1 MSGQEVIPFG
11 IDVEGPLDGH
21 RRPSLWVSSADVAA
35 AGGRI
40 VATVER
46 VCKHPK
52 ATMHD
57 GRILENVIAVH
68 FIGDTKP
75 MVLEA
80 DGNWV
85 RLLLGLGP
93 DATAWR
99 GRRVV
104 LFNERTRHPSGVWC
118 WGARCRAARRDET

>member
-1 MSGQEVIPFG
+1 MSQEDIPFG
-11 IDVEGPLDGH
+11 IDVDGPISDH

-40 VATVER
+40 VEAVER

-57 GRILENVIAVH
+57 GRVLVDILAVH
-68 FIGDTKP
+68 FCGGTKP
-75 MVLEA
+75 LVLEA
-80 DGNWV
+80 NENYV
-85 RLLLGLGP
+85 RLVFGLGN

-99 GRRVV
+99 GRKVI
-104 LFNERTRHPSGVWC
+104 LFNERTKHPSGVWC
-118 WGARCRAARRDET
+118 WGVRCRAARRDET